1 MINYREHRGGL
12 KESLATA
19 KQFNSF
25 EDFYKHIKFKTIKK
39 YGFDPRI
46 NQELFI
52 VINDHDHVLGF
63 IYFKG
68 EHDGRC

>member
-1 MINYREHRGGL
+1 MINYREHRGSL

-25 EDFYKHIKFKTIKK
+25 EDFYKYVKFKKIEK
-39 YGFDPRI
+39 YGYDPRVT
-46 NQELFI
+46 QELFI
-52 VINDHDHVLGF
+52 VTNEHDHVVGF
-63 IYFKG
+63 FYFKG